1 MAVRGVQDVHPA
13 RGGPSCGDPA
23 HRPWTTSGGYQVGRP
38 CQGVCPPGLSQ
49 SKPLTPRAERRR
61 FRRSVVTAISC
72 GQLTLPHEAA
82 GRLRARRSARPCTSG
97 LPDVQ
102 QRPCTSGLSDV
113 QQRPCT
119 SHVCDV
125 QNEERAT
132 DFGLKA
138 CPAPQTIRA
147 AKRWLIHCRED
158 HACRSASIGS
168 RREARSAGYQPKNTP
183 TSPEKATAS
192 STDSGWMSSGQ
203 PAALEMM

>member
-1 MAVRGVQDVHPA
+1 MAARGVQDVHPA

-49 SKPLTPRAERRR
+49 SKPLTPRAEPRR
-61 FRRSVVTAISC
+61 FRLSVVTAISC

-97 LPDVQ
+97 LSDVQ

-113 QQRPCT
+113 RY
-119 SHVCDV
+119 
-125 QNEERAT
+125 EERAT
-132 DFGLKA
+132 DLGLKA
-138 CPAPQTIRA
+138 RPAPQTTRA
-147 AKRWLIHCRED
+147 AERWLIHCRED